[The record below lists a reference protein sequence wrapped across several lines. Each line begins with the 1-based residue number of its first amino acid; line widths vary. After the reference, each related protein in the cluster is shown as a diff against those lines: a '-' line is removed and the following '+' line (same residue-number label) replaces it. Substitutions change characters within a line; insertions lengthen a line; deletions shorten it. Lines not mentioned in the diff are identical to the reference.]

1 MPVDYRWALSPYS
14 GAYIDVLQVPA
25 LWFLQTLSAPS
36 ATSESANHAKGRTGK
51 PTPLYQK
58 SLKHPP
64 SVFPKYPDLK
74 KTSTYLEEKA
84 ITVDLSS
91 HGLCFS
97 CDRLLQPD
105 TMIYYA
111 VEGENKRDLAHGL
124 GRVIWS
130 KQVENQP
137 LFHIG
142 VDFSSHSPQLEHH

>member
-1 MPVDYRWALSPYS
+1 MQRAERDNRRRSIRRLLSTP
-14 GAYIDVLQVPA
+14 
-25 LWFLQTLSAPS
+25 FRF
-36 ATSESANHAKGRTGK
+36 SEISD
-51 PTPLYQK
+51 LEK
-58 SLKHPP
+58 S
-64 SVFPKYPDLK
+64 
-74 KTSTYLEEKA
+74 STYLEEKA
-84 ITVDLSS
+84 KTVDLSS

-142 VDFSSHSPQLEHH
+142 VDFSSHSPQLDHH